1 MKYAAIR
8 QHVGAYPVTLMC
20 RVLGVKRS
28 GYYAWCK
35 RPESIWSRN
44 RRTLAN
50 VIQRIFERKREV
62 YGSPRIRDELRD
74 EGCRHS
80 KNHVAKVMKEA
91 GLVAKAGRQRFKRT
105 TNSEHREP
113 VFPNLLERN
122 FRVASANA
130 AWVSDITYLWT
141 AEGWM
146 YLCVFIDLYS
156 RQVVGWSLRDRLG
169 SELVTEAL
177 QMAIGRRQPKAGLIV
192 HSDRGFQYASR
203 TFRKLLAKHSI
214 RGSMS
219 RKGDCWDNA
228 VAESFFGTLK
238 QEHVPKPGFLSKLQA
253 RTSVFEYIEVFY
265 NRERKHSTLG
275 NRTPVEFEIA
285 A

>member
-1 MKYAAIR
+1 
-8 QHVGAYPVTLMC
+8 
-20 RVLGVKRS
+20 
-28 GYYAWCK
+28 
-35 RPESIWSRN
+35 
-44 RRTLAN
+44 
-50 VIQRIFERKREV
+50 
-62 YGSPRIRDELRD
+62 
-74 EGCRHS
+74 
-80 KNHVAKVMKEA
+80 
-91 GLVAKAGRQRFKRT
+91 
-105 TNSEHREP
+105 
-113 VFPNLLERN
+113 
-122 FRVASANA
+122 VASPNA

-156 RQVVGWSLRDRLG
+156 RRIVGWSLRERMG

-177 QMAIGRRQPKAGLIV
+177 QMAIGRRQPEPGLIV
-192 HSDRGFQYASR
+192 HSDRGLQYASR
-203 TFRKLLAKHSI
+203 RFRTLLSKHSML
-214 RGSMS
+214 GSMS

-238 QEHVPKPGFLSKLQA
+238 QEHVPNHGFLSKLQA

-275 NRTPVEFEIA
+275 NLTPVEFEIA